1 MKAQMKKLIDVD
13 DLIERLNASDIPYS
27 GKINNIIVC
36 MPKFSVYSVD
46 IEANDCPKNGNGDFD
61 FKVALRDDS
70 CDCEDC
76 ENEPTEDEPTEEVP
90 AYVNRMIAEYHE
102 LKDKYTKLRHMLV
115 KHEAGTLDFEPTC
128 PIELLEHQADVMS
141 EYLHTLEVRAEIE
154 NVEL

>member
-36 MPKFSVYSVD
+36 MPKFTMYNLKAD
-46 IEANDCPKNGNGDFD
+46 DYPENGNGDFEITSN
-61 FKVALRDDS
+61 DDP
-70 CDCEDC
+70 CDAPYDVPCNYESD
-76 ENEPTEDEPTEEVP
+76 DTEEVP

-102 LKDKYTKLRHMLV
+102 LKDKYNKLHRMLV

-128 PIELLEHQADVMS
+128 PIELLEHQANVMG
-141 EYLHTLEVRAEIE
+141 EYLHILEVRAEIE
-154 NVEL
+154 NVKL

>member
-36 MPKFSVYSVD
+36 MPKFTMYNIKAD
-46 IEANDCPKNGNGDFD
+46 DYPENENDG
-61 FKVALRDDS
+61 FKFEVVPCDDS

-76 ENEPTEDEPTEEVP
+76 KNEPTEDEPTEEVP
-90 AYVNRMIAEYHE
+90 AYVSRMINEYHE
-102 LKDKYTKLRHMLV
+102 LKDKYTKLHRMLV

-128 PIELLEHQADVMS
+128 PIELLEHQANVMN

>member
-36 MPKFSVYSVD
+36 MPKFTMYNLKAD
-46 IEANDCPKNGNGDFD
+46 DYPENGNGDFGFEIVPCD
-61 FKVALRDDS
+61 NS
-70 CDCEDC
+70 CDCKNEST
-76 ENEPTEDEPTEEVP
+76 ENEPTEEVP
-90 AYVNRMIAEYHE
+90 AYVSRMIAEYHE
-102 LKDKYTKLRHMLV
+102 LKDKYTKLHRMLV

-128 PIELLEHQADVMS
+128 PIELLEHQANVMD

>member
-1 MKAQMKKLIDVD
+1 MKAQMKKLIEVD
-13 DLIERLNASDIPYS
+13 ELVKRLNASDVPYCS
-27 GKINNIIVC
+27 KINNIIVG
-36 MPKFSVYSVD
+36 MPKFSVYSVEV
-46 IEANDCPKNGNGDFD
+46 EAENYPENGNGDFE
-61 FKVALRDDS
+61 FKLRDDS
-70 CDCEDC
+70 CDCE
-76 ENEPTEDEPTEEVP
+76 NEPTESEPVEEVP

-128 PIELLEHQADVMS
+128 PIELLEHQANVMG

>member
-36 MPKFSVYSVD
+36 MPKFTMYNFKPD
-46 IEANDCPKNGNGDFD
+46 DYPENGNSDFGFEIVPCD
-61 FKVALRDDS
+61 NS
-70 CDCEDC
+70 CDCKNEST
-76 ENEPTEDEPTEEVP
+76 ENEPTEEAP

-141 EYLHTLEVRAEIE
+141 EYLHILEVRAEIE
-154 NVEL
+154 NVKL

>member
-36 MPKFSVYSVD
+36 IPKFTMYNFKPD
-46 IEANDCPKNGNGDFD
+46 DYPENGNGDFGFEIVPCD
-61 FKVALRDDS
+61 NS
-70 CDCEDC
+70 CDCKNEST
-76 ENEPTEDEPTEEVP
+76 ENEPTEEAP
-90 AYVNRMIAEYHE
+90 AYVNRMINEYHE
-102 LKDKYTKLRHMLV
+102 LKDKYTKLHRMLV

-128 PIELLEHQADVMS
+128 PIELLEHQANVMG
-141 EYLHTLEVRAEIE
+141 EYLHILEVRAEIE

>member
-36 MPKFSVYSVD
+36 MPKFTMYNFKPD
-46 IEANDCPKNGNGDFD
+46 DYPENGNGDFG
-61 FKVALRDDS
+61 FEIVPCNNS
-70 CDCEDC
+70 CDCKNEST
-76 ENEPTEDEPTEEVP
+76 ENEPTEEAP
-90 AYVNRMIAEYHE
+90 AYVSRMIAEYHE
-102 LKDKYTKLRHMLV
+102 LKDKYNKLHRMLV

-128 PIELLEHQADVMS
+128 PIELLEHQANVMD
-141 EYLHTLEVRAEIE
+141 EYLHILEVRAEIE

>member
-1 MKAQMKKLIDVD
+1 MPTVSMFKVKAD
-13 DLIERLNASDIPYS
+13 DYPE
-27 GKINNIIVC
+27 
-36 MPKFSVYSVD
+36 
-46 IEANDCPKNGNGDFD
+46 NGNGDFD

-141 EYLHTLEVRAEIE
+141 EYLHILEIRAEIE
-154 NVEL
+154 NVKL